1 LFSELILNVIKL
13 YGVPN
18 WKVLNLQRC
27 FVLWAYMAFRLTM
40 RIPRMNTEVIF
51 TAVTSPREVARVAE
65 LAGII
70 WKEHYIP
77 IIGKPQVDYM
87 LEHFQSASAIEK
99 QIAQGIYYF
108 SIQTGGMTEG
118 YLAFEKQ
125 GKTLFLSKIYLLD
138 YRRGQGIGKAAMHFV
153 EEKARVLECTDIALT
168 VNKYNDQSISAYT
181 RMGFSKKGGEITDIG
196 GGFVMDDYRMVK
208 GV

>member
-18 WKVLNLQRC
+18 WKVLNLQQC
-27 FVLWAYMAFRLTM
+27 FVLWAFEAFRLTK

-65 LAGII
+65 LADII
-70 WKEHYIP
+70 WREHYIP
-77 IIGKPQVDYM
+77 IIGRAQVDYM

-108 SIQTGGMTEG
+108 SIQTGDMIEG

-138 YRRGQGIGKAAMHFV
+138 YRRGQGIGKVAMHFV
-153 EEKARVLECTDIALT
+153 REKARVLECTDIALT
-168 VNKYNDQSISAYT
+168 VNKYNDQSINAYT

>member
-1 LFSELILNVIKL
+1 
-13 YGVPN
+13 
-18 WKVLNLQRC
+18 
-27 FVLWAYMAFRLTM
+27 MD
-40 RIPRMNTEVIF
+40 TEVIF
-51 TAVTSPREVARVAE
+51 KKVKTPREVARVAY
-65 LAGII
+65 LADII

-87 LEHFQSASAIEK
+87 LEHFQSAPAIEK
-99 QIAQGIYYF
+99 QLAGGISYF
-108 SIQTGGMTEG
+108 SIESDGRAQG

-138 YRRGQGIGKAAMHFV
+138 SYRGKGIGKAAMYFV
-153 EEKARVLECTDIALT
+153 EEMAHELLCTEIALT
-168 VNKYNDQSISAYT
+168 VNKYNDRSIHAYT

-208 GV
+208 LMKNTPCDATGSSPV